1 MPVELEPRSIP
12 FTRNRALTEV
22 VRSRH
27 RLDEARRS
35 LELALEI
42 FQRLDETMSVPVA
55 RLGDVL
61 AQIEEAEAT
70 LWETAQ

>member
-1 MPVELEPRSIP
+1 MRVELEPRSIP

-22 VRSRH
+22 VRCRQ

-42 FQRLDETMSVPVA
+42 FQRLDEPTSLPVA

-70 LWETAQ
+70 LWEAAE

>member
-1 MPVELEPRSIP
+1 MTVELELRSIP

-27 RLDEARRS
+27 LLDEARRS

-42 FQRLDETMSVPVA
+42 FQRLDEPISVPMA

-70 LWETAQ
+70 LWEAAQ

>member
-1 MPVELEPRSIP
+1 MRVELEPRSIP
-12 FTRNRALTEV
+12 FTKNRALTEV
-22 VRSRH
+22 VRSRQ

-35 LELALEI
+35 LKLALEI
-42 FQRLDETMSVPVA
+42 FQRLDEATSLPVA

-70 LWETAQ
+70 LWEAAE